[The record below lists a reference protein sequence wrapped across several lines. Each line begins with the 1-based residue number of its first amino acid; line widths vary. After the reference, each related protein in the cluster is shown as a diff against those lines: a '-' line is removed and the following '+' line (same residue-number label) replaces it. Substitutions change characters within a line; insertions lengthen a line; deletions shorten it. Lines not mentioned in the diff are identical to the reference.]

1 MTEYRSAPLTEANF
15 MYNHIYITP
24 FRDKLPVDVIGG
36 STKLEPA
43 NRLVSL
49 EFSGELETTFV
60 PTDKKSGKPKTFFE
74 DRTLVGRLLRETGA
88 EIGDTVLFTELAPL
102 HFRLSLEK
110 AGAVSGPGVILR
122 RTASAEGYASFL
134 SGAVSE
140 PELGLLKTHALGGEM
155 SMDELAPAIGYSGF
169 RPVNAAYGKLGRRVA
184 ETLGLAP
191 QMRANGTP
199 IWFSVLAAWRDP
211 RNTPERDDD
220 TVSPQSASFRSYLH
234 AEVIRG
240 LHLARHLSDAE
251 LRDALQKC
259 AAVADEASHVAGRM
273 PEQDEAADP
282 LDPQA
287 ALEHAI
293 AVMIAMTRR
302 TAAQSNGQSVERVV
316 KNKELR
322 ISDEDLPALLDGLIE
337 KQGGCCALTRLP
349 LQYHGTQNDDQM
361 LVSLDRKDSD
371 GHYEADNVQ
380 VVCRF
385 VNRWKSDMPD
395 AEFRRLMAVVQ
406 TAGRE

>member
-1 MTEYRSAPLTEANF
+1 MEYRSAPLTDGNF
-15 MYNHIYITP
+15 KNFHIYITP
-24 FRDKLPVDVIGG
+24 FRDHLPDDVVGG
-36 STKLEPA
+36 STRDSPASRLIRLEHEG
-43 NRLVSL
+43 VQVD
-49 EFSGELETTFV
+49 TYV
-60 PTDKKSGKPKTFFE
+60 PTTEAGLRRNFFQSRAFVRTFF
-74 DRTLVGRLLRETGA
+74 GSMGA
-88 EIGDTVLFTELAPL
+88 DIGDTVLFTEVAPL

-110 AGAVSGPGVILR
+110 PRAVIVPRIVLPLTATAEEYATFLNGAI
-122 RTASAEGYASFL
+122 
-134 SGAVSE
+134 SE
-140 PELGLLKTHALGGEM
+140 TELALLKAHALGGEM

-184 ETLGLAP
+184 ETFGLSP
-191 QMRANGTP
+191 PMRANGTP

-211 RNTPERDDD
+211 RDTPERDDD

-240 LHLARHLSDAE
+240 LHLAGHLSDAE

-259 AAVADEASHVAGRM
+259 AAVAGKPSPVAAHMPEHDEAT
-273 PEQDEAADP
+273 DP

-302 TAAQSNGQSVERVV
+302 TAAQSNGQTVERVV

-322 ISDEDLPALLDGLIE
+322 ISDEDFPALLAGLIE

-406 TAGRE
+406 TAGQR